1 MKKVLTVLLVL
12 LVMTSVF
19 AQGGRD
25 TKATAKKEGVHTVAL
40 ANINEKGVF
49 GKLVKLGFQEAAARR
64 GWNLVYV
71 DNNADGQT
79 AVSNAEYLALR
90 GDVEMVVNL
99 NVDQS
104 VGQTIMDILN
114 EAEIGVI
121 AVDIALPGAP
131 FYGID
136 SGSMGTMTGEWMADW
151 VKKNWGGECDYV
163 VLITQIASGDEVQLR
178 VRNTAVAMK
187 NAGIKIG
194 QVVEIEGENDA
205 SIVQRRMTDFL
216 TAHPRDEKIIV
227 FTINENAGVGAQAAA
242 ETSGREKDV
251 RIVSANCNADFT
263 EMIYATK
270 GQGSWFATNGNFP
283 HLYGEETM
291 QLMERVF
298 AGEKLEGKY
307 PCSMIMLTYHNIAE
321 HFPLDNLPWAK
332 L

>member
-25 TKATAKKEGVHTVAL
+25 TKATVKKEGVHTVAL

-114 EAEIGVI
+114 KEKIGVI

-205 SIVQRRMTDFL
+205 SVVQRRMTDFL
-216 TAHPRDEKIIV
+216 TAHPKTDKIIV
-227 FTINENAGVGAQAAA
+227 FTINENAGVGAQAA
-242 ETSGREKDV
+242 
-251 RIVSANCNADFT
+251 T
-263 EMIYATK
+263 EPEFSM
-270 GQGSWFATNGNFP
+270 G
-283 HLYGEETM
+283 LY
-291 QLMERVF
+291 
-298 AGEKLEGKY
+298 
-307 PCSMIMLTYHNIAE
+307 
-321 HFPLDNLPWAK
+321 D
-332 L
+332 